1 MRVSRRVLCVSVV
14 AALSTVSQPGTF
26 AQLPASLPTLR
37 VQATSVEDLRTW
49 DAYVTQH
56 ERAGSLRVRTSR
68 QDPDL
73 PSRTVERLDQF
84 HEGIPIWGADIV
96 RSSERGVPIAIFGV
110 LAPDLSI
117 GVEPSLAPDA
127 AGQAL
132 VRAGGIEAT
141 LVRAPELIV
150 LPLES
155 GDYRLAY
162 MAVVASGFEVNR
174 IFVDAQTGVELWRYS
189 EIQRQSAVG
198 VGRGVLNDN
207 KKLSVRQQSG
217 GFFIADDSHRPPLI
231 ATFDMRGN
239 RSRATS
245 ILNGQTSLA
254 NSDFASDADNVWTD
268 PPVVDAHA
276 HVALTY
282 DFYYKRF
289 GRNGLD
295 GRNKPIQ
302 IMTNAVSQQG
312 ALSLSA
318 SDLYGYAINAFWC
331 PACYN
336 ANGML
341 YFGNGIP
348 PGYRALNDRNY
359 TYFSG
364 ALDIAAH
371 EFTHAVTSSTSNLM
385 YANESGALNE
395 AFSDMMG
402 KSVEFYFHP
411 AGAQVGQADYVIGK
425 DIARGVVPGAL
436 NGDRSMANPA
446 LYGDPDHW
454 RNYRRLPNT
463 QAGDYGGI
471 HSNSGIPNHA
481 FYLAIEGGTNR
492 TSGMVV
498 QGVGASN
505 RERIEKVFY
514 RAFTIYLTS
523 TSNFSQARTATI
535 QAARDLYGAG
545 GVPEQAV
552 TQAWSAVGV
561 TDTSSFVPQV
571 TRLTTVSDTLPGDE
585 GAYWYYWNVTMPT
598 TGRYQAVLNWADPS
612 IDLDLAI
619 GPVGCF
625 DWSCMSSSARN
636 RTTRPETV
644 CHNVSAGQVYSVLTR
659 NWSNRSAPITIVHT
673 IDPSPSGPC
682 ALPGPSAL
690 TTADGSSQMSGG
702 SVRAA
707 YELKASQ

>member
-1 MRVSRRVLCVSVV
+1 MRVSRRVLFIAIVV
-14 AALSTVSQPGTF
+14 VLSTVSQPGTF
-26 AQLPASLPTLR
+26 AQLPASLPMLR

-73 PSRTVERLDQF
+73 PSRLVERLDQF
-84 HEGIPIWGADIV
+84 HEGVPIWGADIV
-96 RSSERGVPIAIFGV
+96 RNSERGVPIAIFGV
-110 LAPDLSI
+110 VAPELAI
-117 GVEPSLAPDA
+117 GVEPSLAPEA

-132 VRAGGIEAT
+132 VRVGGTGAT
-141 LVRAPELIV
+141 LLRAPELVV

-155 GDYRLAY
+155 GDYRLVY
-162 MAVVASGFEVNR
+162 MAVVASMPDVYR
-174 IFVDAQTGVELWRYS
+174 VFVDAHTGVELWRYS
-189 EIQRQSAVG
+189 EIQTQSAVG
-198 VGRGVLNDN
+198 LGRGVLGDQ
-207 KKLSVRQQSG
+207 KKLSVLQRG
-217 GFFIADDSHRPPLI
+217 GTFVASDSHRPPILQ
-231 ATFDMRGN
+231 TFDMRG
-239 RSRATS
+239 SLSKSIS
-245 ILNGQTSLA
+245 ILEARVSLLD
-254 NSDFASDADNVWTD
+254 SDFASDADNVWTD
-268 PPVVDAHA
+268 PAVVDAHA
-276 HVALTY
+276 HAGFTY

-289 GRNGLD
+289 GRNGID
-295 GRNKPIQ
+295 GQNRRLS

-312 ALSLSA
+312 ALSLSL
-318 SDLYGYAINAFWC
+318 SDIFAWATQAFWC
-331 PACYN
+331 SVCYN
-336 ANGML
+336 STSGML
-341 YFGNGIP
+341 YLGNGIP
-348 PGYRALNDRNY
+348 PGYSMPNGRNY

-364 ALDIAAH
+364 ALDIVAH
-371 EFTHAVTSSTSNLM
+371 EVTHAVTSSTSNLM

-411 AGAQVGQADYVIGK
+411 AGTQVGQADYVIGK
-425 DIARGVVPGAL
+425 DISRGVLPGTL

-463 QAGDYGGI
+463 REGDYGGI

-571 TRLTTVSDTLPGDE
+571 TRLTTLSDTLPGDE
-585 GAYWYYWNVTMPT
+585 GSYWHYWNVTMPT
-598 TGRYQAVLNWADPS
+598 TGRYQAVLNWADPN

-625 DWSCMSSSARN
+625 DFSCMSSSARN

-644 CHNVSAGQVYSVLTR
+644 CHNVSAGQVYSVLIR
-659 NWSNRSAPITIVHT
+659 NWSNRSAPVTIVHT

-690 TTADGSSQMSGG
+690 TTADGSSQSGG
-702 SVRAA
+702 ASVRAA
-707 YELKASQ
+707 HELKASQ